1 MIPENLKYTKSH
13 EWVKAEADGTVTI
26 GITFHA
32 QEQLGDVVFIQHPE
46 MGRKV
51 KQGEACAA
59 IESVKAAS
67 DIHAPV
73 SGEISATNPE
83 LADTPELVNR
93 DPYEAWMF
101 RIKPGDP
108 GELSALLDAAAYRKF
123 AESE

>member
-1 MIPENLKYTKSH
+1 MIPENLKYAKTH
-13 EWVKAEADGTVTI
+13 EWAKTEADGTITV

-32 QEQLGDVVFIQHPE
+32 QEQLGDVVFVQHPDVE
-46 MGRKV
+46 RKV
-51 KQGEACAA
+51 SQGEACAV

-73 SGEISATNPE
+73 SGEILTVNPE
-83 LADTPELVNR
+83 LANAPELVNR

-101 RIKPGDP
+101 RIKPDAP
-108 GELSALLDAAAYRKF
+108 TELDALLDFAAYRKF